1 MLHPQKSH
9 LYTSKNM
16 GSKTSVRICLNVN
29 GSKSL
34 QLRIRMGNSSGFFSA
49 PAAEHRVKIAAAVTR
64 SGSWVLL
71 IDDFFFNTFGVSEF
85 VFPWFLLIWW
95 SNLPFLSPR
104 FTLRSFVWRIPGS
117 LLANSRLQQRGA
129 VRLLDKIFRR
139 KDEIFCYICCGRHAF
154 CEESIENEYFMNW
167 YEMVPSTYFQ
177 DIHGLERGNSPQ
189 LLLKVRCLEIQ
200 PAFLASCHESSELLP
215 KLWSTVSPGATLRFT
230 SFRTKIIDIWNTLKS
245 PDDCNIAF
253 VLDLVM
259 FINYNYNYMGVSKN

>member
-1 MLHPQKSH
+1 
-9 LYTSKNM
+9 M

-29 GSKSL
+29 GLKISPTADPNGKFLRLFFPHPQRNIGLKSRPL
-34 QLRIRMGNSSGFFSA
+34 LPVPAPGYLILLTNFQHFWCFRIRGFPMISSDLMI
-49 PAAEHRVKIAAAVTR
+49 K
-64 SGSWVLL
+64 
-71 IDDFFFNTFGVSEF
+71 
-85 VFPWFLLIWW
+85 
-95 SNLPFLSPR
+95 LPFVSSKVHSPIVCVADPR
-104 FTLRSFVWRIPGS
+104 NHEKPTPDC
-117 LLANSRLQQRGA
+117 NSEVLC
-129 VRLLDKIFRR
+129 DFWTKFFRR

-230 SFRTKIIDIWNTLKS
+230 SFRTKIIDI
-245 PDDCNIAF
+245 
-253 VLDLVM
+253 
-259 FINYNYNYMGVSKN
+259 